1 MFINTDGI
9 NPLANN
15 FKASGSNI
23 APTQDSL
30 PQAVQD
36 TSENEGKNLAL
47 SNLLLNNEKEL
58 SSAEQAKKGIIEQ
71 ALHRMFGNN
80 NNNAMPL
87 YPNVQFEM
95 QNYTQEQSAQYNQ
108 ESLQQTKDGFIYESA
123 DEFYQ
128 KTTIDFSAKAMI
140 NTPNG
145 QYEIEINFQYT
156 QEIYERHSTAIAM
169 QQEELANNPLEV
181 NLDND
186 DYSLN
191 DLKHI
196 NLVFDAKKAEE
207 LEEEQKKNEILLKFL
222 QSLFMNNE
230 KTVNDEENKTLQN
243 EFFAEVAVYERQDE
257 SYALAAQTQ
266 NGVGM
271 YFSHEKSESAFA
283 HASYDSNG
291 NFSFSAGYSSYE
303 STEFELKV

>member
-1 MFINTDGI
+1 MFINTDGV

-15 FKASGSNI
+15 FTQSASAI
-23 APTQDSL
+23 APTQNNIA
-30 PQAVQD
+30 QTVQNE
-36 TSENEGKNLAL
+36 ENDEEKNFAL
-47 SNLLLNNEKEL
+47 SNMLMSDENNL
-58 SSAEQAKKGIIEQ
+58 STVEQAKKGIIEQ
-71 ALHRMFGNN
+71 VLNRVFGGNSD
-80 NNNAMPL
+80 NAMPL
-87 YPNVQFEM
+87 FPNVQFEM
-95 QNYTQEQSAQYNQ
+95 QNYMQEESAQYNQ
-108 ESLQQTKDGFIYESA
+108 ESLLQTKDGFIYESA

-128 KTTIDFSAKAMI
+128 KTTIDFSASAMI

-156 QEIYERHSTAIAM
+156 QEIYEKHSTAIAM
-169 QQEELANNPLEV
+169 QQEDLANNPLQV

-222 QSLFMNNE
+222 QSLFINNE
-230 KTVNDEENKTLQN
+230 TTVNDEENKTLQN
-243 EFFAEVAVYERQDE
+243 NFFAEVAVYERQDE
-257 SYALAAQTQ
+257 SYQLAAQTQ